1 MFVLMKI
8 AQSSLLYLFT
18 LFLITS
24 IGLFSQNQPNVE
36 KVTFLGVSASTLPER
51 MSEQLNLPRGIHL
64 SVDQVSPD
72 SPAEQAGLKLYDI
85 LLELD
90 DQILENSDQ
99 LKALVRLKSP
109 DDLVQLKI
117 LRKGK
122 SMTLEAKLAESEVV
136 LTERN
141 GTPQR
146 FHSGRSFPGDLFS
159 QDPFFRNNNSSI
171 MELLKKHGFNHL
183 PGISQNSPLNQDPF
197 DIDSPLYG
205 PSSNPGNVQSFN
217 YSSEQKQI
225 ITTDEQGTLEYS
237 VKDQNKHLRATSP
250 DGELLFD
257 GPVNTDEDRKNLS
270 KDLHQRLEKLESR
283 L

>member
-1 MFVLMKI
+1 
-8 AQSSLLYLFT
+8 
-18 LFLITS
+18 
-24 IGLFSQNQPNVE
+24 
-36 KVTFLGVSASTLPER
+36 

-72 SPAEQAGLKLYDI
+72 SPAEQAGLTLYDI

-90 DQILENSDQ
+90 DQILVNSDQ
-99 LKALVRLKSP
+99 LKALVRMKSP
-109 DDLVQLKI
+109 DDRVQLKI

-122 SMTLEAKLAESEVV
+122 PMTLEVKLAESEVA
-136 LTERN
+136 LTQRN
-141 GTPQR
+141 GSPQR
-146 FHSGRSFPGDLFS
+146 LYPKGSFPM
-159 QDPFFRNNNSSI
+159 DPFFRNHNSSI

-183 PGISQNSPLNQDPF
+183 PGISQNSRLDQDPF
-197 DIDSPLYG
+197 DIDSPLHG
-205 PSSNPGNVQSFN
+205 PSSNTGNVQSFN

-257 GPVNTDEDRKNLS
+257 GPVNTDEERKNLS
-270 KDLHQRLEKLESR
+270 TDLHQRLEKLESR

>member
-1 MFVLMKI
+1 MFVFMKI

-36 KVTFLGVSASTLPER
+36 KVTFLGVSASTLSER

-64 SVDQVSPD
+64 SVNQVSPD

-85 LLELD
+85 LLKLD
-90 DQILENSDQ
+90 DQILVNSDQ
-99 LKALVRLKSP
+99 LKALVRLKNP

-122 SMTLEAKLAESEVV
+122 SMTLEAKLAQSEVA

-146 FHSGRSFPGDLFS
+146 FHSRRSFPGDPFS

-171 MELLKKHGFNHL
+171 MDLLKKHGFNHL

-197 DIDSPLYG
+197 DIDNPLHG

-237 VKDQNKHLRATSP
+237 VKDQNKHLRVTSP
-250 DGELLFD
+250 DGEVLFD

>member
-1 MFVLMKI
+1 
-8 AQSSLLYLFT
+8 
-18 LFLITS
+18 
-24 IGLFSQNQPNVE
+24 
-36 KVTFLGVSASTLPER
+36 

-85 LLELD
+85 LLQLD
-90 DQILENSDQ
+90 DQILVNSDQ
-99 LKALVRLKSP
+99 LKALVRMKSP
-109 DDLVQLKI
+109 DDLVQMKI
-117 LRKGK
+117 LRKGTPM
-122 SMTLEAKLAESEVV
+122 SLEVKLAESELA
-136 LTERN
+136 LTERD
-141 GTPQR
+141 GTSLR
-146 FHSGRSFPGDLFS
+146 FHSRDAFPRDLFS
-159 QDPFFRNNNSSI
+159 QDPFFRNHNSSI
-171 MELLKKHGFNHL
+171 MDLLKKHGFNHL
-183 PGISQNSPLNQDPF
+183 PGISQNSLLNQDPF
-197 DIDSPLYG
+197 DIDNPLYG

-225 ITTDEQGTLEYS
+225 ITTDEHGTLEYS

-250 DGELLFD
+250 EGELLFD